1 MVPRGYFIKRRG
13 DSYREALSKIAVSL
27 KSNPFHS
34 PGRDPAY
41 GDFATT
47 GHLERNEVKSNT
59 QCGTVGDE
67 ISLSQNFDSVS
78 LRSG

>member
-1 MVPRGYFIKRRG
+1 MK
-13 DSYREALSKIAVSL
+13 SSASQKM
-27 KSNPFHS
+27 KSNPFHP